1 MNKSDAMQMVN
12 DHIGG
17 RVLKGSGR
25 NANTHFSN
33 IINRSTKQVPHV
45 WWFNIPP
52 QKFRNELH
60 LLCAKNPGLIWLRLD
75 AGAIPNPGS
84 VFRLRTDKDV
94 IDLEIA
100 ISGNLYLKDVKSG
113 GTGYDFRP
121 YIAYEWDDD
130 LADDTH
136 ESATQ
141 PSGRDKAG
149 ETDGARDDLPT
160 GRHTISQ
167 GRVIVISPT
176 KTTVFNP
183 GDPIPP
189 IIELHEAAASLAG
202 GPVFDGT
209 DVPVEY
215 LFYYMDKV
223 HNLHAFLR
231 DFPQVSR
238 AQALDALEER
248 LQKNIDSV
256 VNSDRDYVSGTPRF
270 NGTRMMAYDLFD
282 YLADG
287 YTIEGFLA
295 NYDTSVTP
303 EHSAK
308 VIEAARQLVELYA
321 YKSAFRRIDANR

>member
-84 VFRLRTDKDV
+84 VFRVRSDKDL
-94 IDLEIA
+94 IDLVIA
-100 ISGNLYLKDVKSG
+100 IGGNRHLRDVNSG

-121 YIAYEWDDD
+121 HIAYEWDDD
-130 LADDTH
+130 PTGDTH

-141 PSGRDKAG
+141 LSKRDKAG

-160 GRHTISQ
+160 GRRTISQ
-167 GRVIVISPT
+167 GQVIVISPT

-223 HNLHAFLR
+223 HNLHAFLD

-238 AQALDALEER
+238 AQALEALEER
-248 LQKNIDSV
+248 LQKNIDGV

>member
-1 MNKSDAMQMVN
+1 MNKFDAIRKVN
-12 DHIGG
+12 AHLGEPL
-17 RVLKGSGR
+17 LKGSGR
-25 NANTHFSN
+25 NSNTHFSN
-33 IINRSTKQVPHV
+33 INKSAKKV

-52 QKFRNELH
+52 QKFGNELH
-60 LLCAKNPGLIWLRLD
+60 LLCAKKSGLIWLRIK
-75 AGAIPNPGS
+75 AGAIPNPES
-84 VFRLRTDKDV
+84 VFKLRTDERVKGL

-100 ISGNLYLKDVKSG
+100 AEGNLYLKDVKSG

-121 YIAYEWDDD
+121 HIAYEWDDD
-130 LADDTH
+130 LMGDTH

-141 PSGRDKAG
+141 LSRRDKVG

-189 IIELHEAAASLAG
+189 IIELDDAAAALAG

-215 LFYYMDKV
+215 MFYYMDKV
-223 HNLHAFLR
+223 HNLHAFLD

-248 LQKNIDSV
+248 LQKNIDDV
-256 VNSDRDYVSGTPRF
+256 INSDRDYVSGTPRF
-270 NGTRMMAYDLFD
+270 NGTRMMAYILFEF
-282 YLADG
+282 LADG
-287 YTIEGFLA
+287 CSIAEFLD
-295 NYDTSVTP
+295 NFDTSVTP